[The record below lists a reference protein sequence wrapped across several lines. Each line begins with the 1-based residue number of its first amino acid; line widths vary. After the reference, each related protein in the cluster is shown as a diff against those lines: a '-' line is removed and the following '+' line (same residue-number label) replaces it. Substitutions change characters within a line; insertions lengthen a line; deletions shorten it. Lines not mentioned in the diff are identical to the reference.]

1 MKTTV
6 FDLIWK
12 LKRALEKDGH
22 ASIELHRFTEDPAY
36 RREIMLNVDISQFSA
51 DIQAIHHD
59 LLSDQPLEL
68 TKEIHLGQLSDSPET
83 PSQGTKPSTAPAADV
98 PEGKGSRLY
107 MGLAAGLLLAGGGFM
122 LYQTQLNNTPA
133 PARLAANQ
141 STSSESPH
149 NDRSASALSQSAT
162 KAVPPAYVASGS
174 LKTPDEAPEKA
185 LQVQISQ
192 VAPTAT
198 TAPSPAEPVTPEPAA
213 VASSNKPLFR
223 LHGSN
228 TIGEALAPELLK
240 AFWAKEGATDLRIE
254 KSKVSV
260 ENDLSF
266 KLPAESSRN
275 RIEIH
280 AHGSSTGFKDLDKNK
295 TDLAMAS
302 RRIKDK
308 ERKKLEARYGNL
320 TSKGTEHIIGM
331 DGLAIIVNPSNPL
344 DHLSTAQLA
353 DLFSGKTKN
362 WKQIGG
368 PDAAVKIY
376 SRDKNSGT
384 WDSFKSMVLKKHK
397 AKLSADAVRIESSV
411 ELSDSVSKELGAI
424 GFIGLPYVLRSKALA
439 VSDEKN
445 AQPIYPTSFTIST
458 EDYPLVRRLYIYEP
472 STIDTHSAAHQFIR
486 FVMSEEGQNVVK
498 KTGFISQN
506 IYKTRPVQSGDMPL
520 EYLNLVSNANRLS
533 LNFRFLSST
542 FELDNKA
549 QRDLD
554 RVVKFFEDNPGQ
566 SAILI
571 GFSDSIGDADANR
584 KLSKRRADLVQQA
597 LFARGINVE
606 STYGMGESV
615 PIASNT
621 TRAGRQRNRRVEIWV
636 RTPDNKLAFN

>member
-1 MKTTV
+1 VKTTV

-22 ASIELHRFTEDPAY
+22 SSIELHRFTEDAAY

-51 DIQAIHHD
+51 DIQAIHQD

-68 TKEIHLGQLSDSPET
+68 TKEIILDQEADNSAA
-83 PSQGTKPSTAPAADV
+83 QQSTTVAPAT
-98 PEGKGSRLY
+98 PEPGKSNGGRLF
-107 MGLAAGLLLAGGGFM
+107 MGLTAGLLLAGGGFM
-122 LYQTQLNNTPA
+122 LYQEQLDPRTQMAAQSSSATVTPA
-133 PARLAANQ
+133 K
-141 STSSESPH
+141 
-149 NDRSASALSQSAT
+149 DRSASALSQSVSRP
-162 KAVPPAYVASGS
+162 VPEANVASGS
-174 LKTPDEAPEKA
+174 LKEPAPQTIAATTPVSVEAA
-185 LQVQISQ
+185 Q
-192 VAPTAT
+192 PTA
-198 TAPSPAEPVTPEPAA
+198 AEPAA
-213 VASSNKPLFR
+213 PVAAAVPAVSKPLFR

-240 AFWAKEGATDLRIE
+240 AFWANEGASDLRIE
-254 KSKVSV
+254 KGKVSV

-266 KLPAESSRN
+266 KLASESRRSH
-275 RIEIH
+275 IEIH

-308 ERKKLEARYGNL
+308 ERKKLEGRYGNL
-320 TSKGTEHIIGM
+320 VSKGTEHIIGM
-331 DGLAIIVNPSNPL
+331 DGLAIIVNPGNSL

-353 DLFSGKTKN
+353 DLFSGKIKN
-362 WKQIGG
+362 WKAIGG
-368 PDAAVKIY
+368 PDATVKIY

-397 AKLSADAVRIESSV
+397 AKLSANAVRIESSV

-439 VSDEKN
+439 VSDEEN

-472 STIDTHSAAHQFIR
+472 STISTNSPAHQFIR
-486 FVMSEEGQNVVK
+486 FVMSEAGQNVVK

-506 IYKTRPVQSGDMPL
+506 VYKTRPVQSGDMPL
-520 EYLNLVSNANRLS
+520 RYLSLVNNANRLS
-533 LNFRFLSST
+533 LNFRFNSST

-566 SAILI
+566 SAFLI
-571 GFSDSIGDADANR
+571 GFSDSIGEADANQ
-584 KLSKRRADLVQQA
+584 KLSKQRAEVVQRA

-606 STYGMGESV
+606 AVHGMGEAV

-636 RTPDNKLAFN
+636 RTPDSNLALN

>member
-22 ASIELHRFTEDPAY
+22 SSIELHRFTEDPAY

-51 DIQAIHHD
+51 DIQAIHQD
-59 LLSDQPLEL
+59 LLSELPLDL
-68 TKEIHLGQLSDSPET
+68 KKEVILNSAARAPLSAQAPQE
-83 PSQGTKPSTAPAADV
+83 KAIAAPADK
-98 PEGKGSRLY
+98 KGGWLY
-107 MGLAAGLLLAGGGFM
+107 LGLAAGILLAAGGFM
-122 LYQTQLNNTPA
+122 LYQKQLASDLSLPQLATQNNPGVTDKTPVQTEVPTAYVSAGALKEPASPQPAAIAEQKQAATEKTAVTAASVA
-133 PARLAANQ
+133 PAV
-141 STSSESPH
+141 T
-149 NDRSASALSQSAT
+149 
-162 KAVPPAYVASGS
+162 VPR
-174 LKTPDEAPEKA
+174 
-185 LQVQISQ
+185 
-192 VAPTAT
+192 TADK
-198 TAPSPAEPVTPEPAA
+198 PV
-213 VASSNKPLFR
+213 FR

-240 AFWAKEGATDLRIE
+240 AFYTREGAIDLRIE
-254 KSKVSV
+254 KGKVSV
-260 ENDLSF
+260 EKDLTF
-266 KLPAESSRN
+266 KLPMESMRR
-275 RIEIH
+275 RIEIQ

-302 RRIKDK
+302 RRIKNK
-308 ERKKLEARYGNL
+308 ERTLLEQRYGNL

-331 DGLAIIVNPSNPL
+331 DGLAIIVNPGNPL

-353 DLFSGKTKN
+353 DLFSGKTEN
-362 WKQIGG
+362 WSEIGG
-368 PDAAVKIY
+368 PDAPVRIY

-397 AKLSADAVRIESSV
+397 AKLSPDAIRIESSV

-439 VSDEKN
+439 VSDEQN

-472 STIDTHSAAHQFIR
+472 ATIETSSPAHQFIR

-506 IYKTRPVQSGDMPL
+506 VYKTRPVLSGDMPL
-520 EYLNLVSNANRLS
+520 EYLNLVTNANRLS
-533 LNFRFLSST
+533 LNFRFNSST

-566 SAILI
+566 SAFLI
-571 GFSDSIGDADANR
+571 GFSDSIGEAEANR
-584 KLSKRRADLVQQA
+584 KLSKQRAELVQQA
-597 LFARGINVE
+597 LFSRGINVE
-606 STYGMGESV
+606 ATYAMGESV

-636 RTPDNKLAFN
+636 RSPQGNLASN